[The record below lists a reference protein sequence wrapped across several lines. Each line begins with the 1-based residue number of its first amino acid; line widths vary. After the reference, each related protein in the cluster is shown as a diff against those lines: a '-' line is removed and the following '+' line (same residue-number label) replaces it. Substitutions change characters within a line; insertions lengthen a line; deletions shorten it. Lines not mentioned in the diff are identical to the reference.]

1 MWRAFL
7 MALCLTGLTV
17 ALVGCGDEKVY
28 DWQRPHDTYLVGSFS
43 DSRQADALRSKLQR
57 SGYAPRIETGIQNG
71 TFMLNVLVD
80 VYTMTPNTLPELE
93 KISGKPP
100 VLRKSSTDTP
110 KVSPK
115 AP

>member
-1 MWRAFL
+1 
-7 MALCLTGLTV
+7 MATAPRYLSGR
-17 ALVGCGDEKVY
+17 LV
-28 DWQRPHDTYLVGSFS
+28 QRFAP
-43 DSRQADALRSKLQR
+43 ADALRSKLQR
-57 SGYAPRIETGIQNG
+57 NGYAPRIETGIQNG

-93 KISGKPP
+93 KIAGKPP

-115 AP
+115 AF